1 MLTTS
6 LDGTCTVRRL
16 IFIVQNQPLS
26 YTSLSDLGCAVRHAA
41 NQKLEIK
48 HGDQSETREGVASL
62 RVNFPSLWNAA
73 LAWELTLFPPGQG
86 AEWGRT
92 GGRRWRKELVFTRT
106 MVSLFI
112 AAHLILP
119 TTSGLV
125 VKSTE
130 SGGSFQASSYDS
142 CMALGNSLCLLICSL
157 VIKEDIMV
165 PPHSVAV
172 KVERHCTWWA
182 AS

>member
-1 MLTTS
+1 MFGWVYLHVLTTS
-6 LDGTCTVRRL
+6 FDGTCTRRL

-26 YTSLSDLGCAVRHAA
+26 YTSISHLGCAVCPAA

-62 RVNFPSLWNAA
+62 RVNSPSLGKAA
-73 LAWELTLFPPGQG
+73 LAWELTLFPPGQDT
-86 AEWGRT
+86 EWGRT
-92 GGRRWRKELVFTRT
+92 GGRHWRKELVFPRT

-112 AAHLILP
+112 GAHLILP

-125 VKSTE
+125 VKSTD

-142 CMALGNSLCLLICSL
+142 CMALGKSLCLLICSL
-157 VIKEDIMV
+157 VIKEGIDGT
-165 PPHSVAV
+165 S
-172 KVERHCTWWA
+172 T
-182 AS
+182 